1 MVSQGDLSPTALINR
16 LREAGLAVLVV
27 ARIEPTGTRTLN
39 YMGRQDTAY
48 ASRITLSAYDVATG
62 RPLGQR
68 ATANLEYTHLNADR
82 EAEKAV
88 GRWAQKIAES
98 LPK

>member
-1 MVSQGDLSPTALINR
+1 ML
-16 LREAGLAVLVV
+16 LAVL
-27 ARIEPTGTRTLN
+27 
-39 YMGRQDTAY
+39 RQAGFAADA
-48 ASRITLSAYDVATG
+48 ASRITLGAYDATG

-88 GRWAQKIAES
+88 GRRAQKIAES